1 MPESRFVRS
10 LPSVLMRFFCLF
22 LALLALPAAAAADKP
37 TVAVLYFG
45 YGGKTPEMEVLRKGL
60 AQMLIS
66 DLSGYGTVRL
76 VERERLQEILEELDL
91 AQSARFDA
99 ATVAQVG
106 KLLGAQ
112 YLVMGD
118 YFDLMNNLRVDAR
131 VIEVK
136 TGQILRALGARGS
149 ADEFFTLEQKLSGE
163 LNKALEEIV
172 SGAPAPSKPPT
183 PEPPGG
189 GDGKPQPSRMARR
202 LTAKTAVRYSKALD
216 AKDRKDVA
224 TAKKEL
230 QAVLTEQPD
239 FVLASVDL
247 ARLMK

>member
-1 MPESRFVRS
+1 VRF
-10 LPSVLMRFFCLF
+10 LCL
-22 LALLALPAAAAADKP
+22 LLGLLALPAPAADKP

-66 DLSGYGTVRL
+66 DLSGFGTVKL
-76 VERERLQEILEELDL
+76 VERDRLQEILDELDL
-91 AQSARFDA
+91 GKSSKFDA
-99 ATVAQVG
+99 ATVARLG

-118 YFDLMNNLRVDAR
+118 YFDLLNTLRVDAR

-136 TGQILRALGARGS
+136 TGQIIRSLGTRGS
-149 ADEFFTLEQKLSGE
+149 ADEFFTLEQKLSQDI
-163 LNKALEEIV
+163 NKVLEEIV
-172 SGAPAPSKPPT
+172 AAAPAPSKEPA
-183 PEPPGG
+183 PEPSGSSG
-189 GDGKPQPSRMARR
+189 APQPSRMARR
-202 LTAKTAVRYSKALD
+202 LTAKTALRYSRALD
-216 AKDRKDVA
+216 AKDRKDTE

-230 QAVLTEQPD
+230 KAVLEEQPD
-239 FVLASVDL
+239 FVLASMDL

>member
-10 LPSVLMRFFCLF
+10 LPWLLMRFFCLF
-22 LALLALPAAAAADKP
+22 LALLALPAAAATDKP

-91 AQSARFDA
+91 PQSTRFDA

-118 YFDLMNNLRVDAR
+118 YFDLMNSLRVDAR

-149 ADEFFTLEQKLSGE
+149 ADEFFTLEQKLSKD
-163 LNKALEEIV
+163 LNQALEEIV
-172 SGAPAPSKPPT
+172 SGVPAPSKPPT
-183 PEPPGG
+183 PEPSGG
-189 GDGKPQPSRMARR
+189 NGKQQPTRMARR

-216 AKDRKDVA
+216 AKDRKDVD

-230 QAVLTEQPD
+230 QAVLKEQPD
-239 FVLASVDL
+239 FVLASADL